1 MAGPSG
7 VCYIQELLL
16 KLCHIQPHNGNVVII
31 IIITTTIISI
41 IIVIVV
47 GVIVSTVRTGNSVP
61 RKVKEYPCRVTQ
73 LRVKS
78 DRTTESLSHAQKA
91 LWLRLKATSDCG

>member
-16 KLCHIQPHNGNVVII
+16 KLCHIQPHNGNVII

-41 IIVIVV
+41 IIVIVK
-47 GVIVSTVRTGNSVP
+47 GVIVSTVRTGNTVP
-61 RKVKEYPCRVTQ
+61 RKVKEYPC
-73 LRVKS
+73 S
-78 DRTTESLSHAQKA
+78 
-91 LWLRLKATSDCG
+91 